1 MNHRCVFKLML
12 EKKCGACIEEVKYFV
27 FIQLQPVLDSSTHL
41 SFLLE
46 GQEPFFFHVLTYFLL
61 VRKQDNHFHG
71 TFQTLCLYL
80 LK

>member
-12 EKKCGACIEEVKYFV
+12 EKKCAACIEEVKYFV

-46 GQEPFFFHVLTYFLL
+46 GQEPFFFMCSLISF
-61 VRKQDNHFHG
+61 
-71 TFQTLCLYL
+71 
-80 LK
+80 